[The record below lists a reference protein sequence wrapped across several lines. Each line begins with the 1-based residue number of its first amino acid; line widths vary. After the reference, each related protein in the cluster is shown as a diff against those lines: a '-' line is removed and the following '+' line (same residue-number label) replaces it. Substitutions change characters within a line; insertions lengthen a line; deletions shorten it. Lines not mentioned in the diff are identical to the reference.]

1 MINTESLLKLL
12 RDLLGCGVNNVT
24 NVHGS
29 CRVSF
34 ITQCDKKLEQYGM
47 VIESPTDEQSSTD
60 SQNLT
65 TEMSTEKKRH
75 SE

>member
-1 MINTESLLKLL
+1 MFMVAVVFHSGLSVTRNWNNNIN
-12 RDLLGCGVNNVT
+12 
-24 NVHGS
+24 
-29 CRVSF
+29 
-34 ITQCDKKLEQYGM
+34 YGM

-75 SE
+75 SQRVVGKPKLLCFVCNTKSG